1 MRDTLRRVLFTL
13 ALLTVIQI
21 SSSQGDSG
29 GFSEWTNWSDPP
41 CGKTCGQGVTK
52 LVYRNRNCTSIPAD
66 CSGSFLETKETICNI
81 PRCPVNG
88 GFSEWGMWVNATCS
102 ATCQGTLTLTR
113 TRSCTNPSPL
123 FNGAQCQGPLQD
135 TQQRS
140 CGDERCPG
148 GKTCGQGVTKLVY
161 RNRTCTSTP
170 ANCSEPLLESKETI
184 CSIPRCPV
192 NGGVSLWTS
201 WNTYSSCSKSCG
213 TNAQRRR
220 TRTRTCT
227 NPVPALGGLFCASE
241 LVDTETRT
249 CVLAPCQAING
260 GMSVWTSWSEGPCS
274 ATCGSAFQNVNR
286 TRSCTNPAPQ
296 YGGNDCSGPRF
307 ESMKRTCTRLPS
319 CPRTDVVSP
328 WTSWEVPRCQL
339 QVTCGAAAELTV
351 TRSRSCD
358 TPAKGSTCS
367 LSLTETRTFRCGTV
381 RCPAIDG
388 RMSVW
393 TSWSEGP
400 CSATCGSAFQNVTRT
415 RSCTNPPPQYGGKD
429 CSGPRFESMKRTCT
443 RLPSCPTMSTL
454 VGRILVGVFIALGIL
469 LVLIIIGILWCVCC
483 RKKTQDEVS
492 YRAANIRKSEF
503 HQYHNVKPGFLK
515 QPYFNLEE

>member
-1 MRDTLRRVLFTL
+1 MRDIQRRVLFTL

-29 GFSEWTNWSDPP
+29 GFSEWTNWTDPP

-52 LVYRNRNCTSIPAD
+52 LVYRNRQCTSIPAN
-66 CSGSFLETKETICNI
+66 CSGSFLETKETICSI

-88 GFSEWGMWVNATCS
+88 GFSEWGMWVSAACS

-123 FNGAQCQGPLQD
+123 FNGAQCQGPSQE

-148 GKTCGQGVTKLVY
+148 DSGGFSEWTNWTDPPCGKTCGQGVTKLVY
-161 RNRTCTSTP
+161 RNRQCTFTP
-170 ANCSEPLLESKETI
+170 ANCSGPLLESKETI

-192 NGGVSLWTS
+192 NGNVSSWTS
-201 WNTYSSCSKSCG
+201 WNTYSSCSCG
-213 TNAQRRR
+213 TNAQKHR

-227 NPVPALGGLFCASE
+227 NPVPAFGGKFCDSP
-241 LVDTETRT
+241 LVGRETQTCVPTPCPVTDVVSPWTSWEVPRCQLQVTCGAAAEVTVTRSRSCDTPANGVTCSLSLTETKTFR
-249 CVLAPCQAING
+249 CGIAQCPAING

-274 ATCGSAFQNVNR
+274 AACGSAFQNVNR

-319 CPRTDVVSP
+319 CP
-328 WTSWEVPRCQL
+328 
-339 QVTCGAAAELTV
+339 
-351 TRSRSCD
+351 
-358 TPAKGSTCS
+358 
-367 LSLTETRTFRCGTV
+367 
-381 RCPAIDG
+381 
-388 RMSVW
+388 
-393 TSWSEGP
+393 
-400 CSATCGSAFQNVTRT
+400 
-415 RSCTNPPPQYGGKD
+415 
-429 CSGPRFESMKRTCT
+429 
-443 RLPSCPTMSTL
+443 TMSTL
-454 VGRILVGVFIALGIL
+454 VGRILVGLFIALGIL
-469 LVLIIIGILWCVCC
+469 LILIIIGILWCVCC
-483 RKKTQDEVS
+483 RKKTKDEVS
-492 YRAANIRKSEF
+492 YKHANIRKSEF